1 MLYARKVFKHCLVHR
16 WLRPP
21 LAQDAPRS
29 PGSKA
34 RGLGAAAFYPKR
46 SIKLDSQRLQ
56 DGLPARRLGHRRAS
70 AAPYRC
76 GKTPSAKRL
85 QHDNGKVSLH
95 VHSASTGAPNLPVE
109 PEIRDPVGPLR
120 GPPVRAGGQ
129 ARLCRLASGRGRT
142 LHWLGS
148 PSQLGVEAATGHGLA
163 ESPLP
168 RGRRCP
174 VAHPW
179 RKRNAELAN
188 PSQRPASR
196 GSSPSGRTPG
206 PRCSP
211 LPRPVS
217 GRAEARAGSGSS
229 RALGKAW
236 RGHDHGRRRV
246 SGGSAGSGGEGLPRP
261 AKAQGSRPPAVP
273 VRAGADHWQPV
284 RLPSSDGALVS
295 FSPVA
300 WRDQSPRVSVWLCIF

>member
-1 MLYARKVFKHCLVHR
+1 MGRGRIVFHTRLCL
-16 WLRPP
+16 
-21 LAQDAPRS
+21 S
-29 PGSKA
+29 
-34 RGLGAAAFYPKR
+34 
-46 SIKLDSQRLQ
+46 
-56 DGLPARRLGHRRAS
+56 
-70 AAPYRC
+70 
-76 GKTPSAKRL
+76 GKKPSAKRL
-85 QHDNGKVSLH
+85 QDDNGKVPLH
-95 VHSASTGAPNLPVE
+95 AHSASTGAPNLPVE
-109 PEIRDPVGPLR
+109 LEIRDPVGPLR

-129 ARLCRLASGRGRT
+129 ARLCRLASGRGRR

-196 GSSPSGRTPG
+196 GSSASGRSPG

-211 LPRPVS
+211 LPRPVG

-229 RALGKAW
+229 RAPGKAW

-246 SGGSAGSGGEGLPRP
+246 SGGSAGTGGEGLPRP
-261 AKAQGSRPPAVP
+261 AKAQGSRPPAAP
-273 VRAGADHWQPV
+273 VGAGADHWQPV

-295 FSPVA
+295 FSPVHA
-300 WRDQSPRVSVWLCIF
+300 GSVARPEPTRVRLAVHLLVAHTEPPPGSQAPVPRLASPASATSRTQRRQPQPPGKP